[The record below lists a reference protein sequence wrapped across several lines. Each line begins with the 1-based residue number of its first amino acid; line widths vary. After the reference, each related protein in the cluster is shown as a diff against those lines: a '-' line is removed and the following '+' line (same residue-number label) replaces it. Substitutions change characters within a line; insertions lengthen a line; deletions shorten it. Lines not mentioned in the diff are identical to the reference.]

1 MIRIVYDYLLK
12 QKKYSMLKFLTKTQ
26 LQQIANNPS
35 IDTKEKVKIFLMNNY
50 LPSSFRLDEQQVAEA
65 LDALIELTV
74 NKNEKYISRFF
85 HLFIKGKN
93 KYRQE
98 LFKALVLLIV
108 FTQKEENCTNAKE
121 KEKHATYQKLAHKN
135 YGKIITALYAGSFVS
150 TLTVSQYIV
159 EMFLRCLETSYKQDF
174 WFYIRRN
181 YSGILQVPE
190 VRAAILTKE
199 TLNSNFFS
207 FKKELF
213 YNLPPDKL
221 SLLGYFKGVEEDV
234 YKQLKNNFRDLTD
247 KQIKM
252 IVPIFGSIEKRS
264 HLVHYLDLILE
275 DPTRIEKI
283 NIFSQNAFGDKI
295 HLTLTFLFKYQSR
308 QLTEEILG
316 LSRESLAS
324 LQDKLRLLA
333 DIGKVKG
340 IHTLEDIINA
350 TYDELF
356 QREYEVKSNVEQR
369 EMTTL
374 FSNKPL
380 GYFKYPL
387 EVLLIHSDGT
397 IEELPVNDRHFM
409 AIKERF
415 PEILPLSIDIF
426 ALSCELNTIY
436 NSVVWNVENSGVTMF
451 YPPEIT
457 LEQREKALELL
468 QGLRGY
474 DTDNEILIAGG
485 ITLKE
490 EKRQMYCFNDGMTI
504 NVDQAIIEI
513 NRIPINEER
522 GRKRAKTKS

>member
-1 MIRIVYDYLLK
+1 M
-12 QKKYSMLKFLTKTQ
+12 
-26 LQQIANNPS
+26 
-35 IDTKEKVKIFLMNNY
+35 
-50 LPSSFRLDEQQVAEA
+50 
-65 LDALIELTV
+65 
-74 NKNEKYISRFF
+74 
-85 HLFIKGKN
+85 
-93 KYRQE
+93 
-98 LFKALVLLIV
+98 
-108 FTQKEENCTNAKE
+108 
-121 KEKHATYQKLAHKN
+121 
-135 YGKIITALYAGSFVS
+135 
-150 TLTVSQYIV
+150 
-159 EMFLRCLETSYKQDF
+159 
-174 WFYIRRN
+174 
-181 YSGILQVPE
+181 
-190 VRAAILTKE
+190 
-199 TLNSNFFS
+199 
-207 FKKELF
+207 
-213 YNLPPDKL
+213 
-221 SLLGYFKGVEEDV
+221 
-234 YKQLKNNFRDLTD
+234 
-247 KQIKM
+247 
-252 IVPIFGSIEKRS
+252 
-264 HLVHYLDLILE
+264 
-275 DPTRIEKI
+275 
-283 NIFSQNAFGDKI
+283 
-295 HLTLTFLFKYQSR
+295 
-308 QLTEEILG
+308 
-316 LSRESLAS
+316 
-324 LQDKLRLLA
+324 
-333 DIGKVKG
+333 KG

-369 EMTTL
+369 VMSTL

-457 LEQREKALELL
+457 LEQREKAIELL

-513 NRIPINEER
+513 NRIPISEER